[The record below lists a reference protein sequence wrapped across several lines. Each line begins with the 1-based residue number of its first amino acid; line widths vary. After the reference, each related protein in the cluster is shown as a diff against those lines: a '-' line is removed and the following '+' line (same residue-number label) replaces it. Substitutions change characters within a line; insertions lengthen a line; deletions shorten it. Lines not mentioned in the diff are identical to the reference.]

1 MVSRI
6 LRRAATL
13 LGVTTVPK
21 PDPRIPPLVSLREA
35 ARILGK
41 HKNTVLKRAR
51 AGQLQC
57 ARVDEDGEWVFVRS
71 HIEWVAKKEARE
83 DVS

>member
-1 MVSRI
+1 M
-6 LRRAATL
+6 
-13 LGVTTVPK
+13 TTVPK